1 MKKVIFLV
9 DMNSFFI
16 SCEMTRHPEIS
27 GKPAA
32 VAGDPA
38 TRTGIILT
46 ANYAARKFGVKT
58 TMPVHQAL
66 RLCPDLLLLPPD
78 HRFYS
83 ETSRQ
88 VMEIFSGFSPVVEVN
103 SIDEAWLDM
112 TGCEGLFGDPAAS
125 AQLIMKTLQTELGL
139 PCSIGIAENKFL
151 SKMASEMKKPLGI
164 TELWRKDI
172 EQKLWPL
179 PVQSMYG
186 VGKQTAEKLNS
197 MGIHT
202 VGELALSKR
211 EDLVK
216 KLGRA
221 GAELK
226 ALANG
231 FDGSEV
237 SSHAHDSVKSIGR
250 SVTLAE
256 DIDHIESARTILL
269 RLSEEVGRAA
279 RKKDVK
285 GRTVQITIKYA
296 DFRTITRQATVPAT
310 SHTNEIF
317 EQGYEL
323 LRKNWNSLQPVRLL
337 GISLSGFD
345 SVQSAEQLSM
355 FDSKAEAAGNDKLG
369 RLENALDGLRDK
381 YGNSVVNRAVLMKK
395 ESGPRK

>member
-1 MKKVIFLV
+1 MSSVIFLV

-16 SCEMTRHPEIS
+16 SCEMTRHPEIK

-46 ANYAARKFGVKT
+46 ANYDARKFGVKT

-66 RLCPDLLLLPPD
+66 KLCPDLVLLPPD

-88 VMEIFSGFSPVVEVN
+88 VMDILSGFSPVVEEN

-112 TGCEGLFGDPAAS
+112 TGCEGLFGDPASS
-125 AQLIMKTLQTELGL
+125 AELIMNTLQTELGL
-139 PCSIGIAENKFL
+139 PCSIGISENKFL

-172 EQKLWPL
+172 GQKLWPL

-186 VGKQTAEKLNS
+186 VGKQTAGKLKA

-202 VGELALSKR
+202 IGDLARSNR
-211 EDLVK
+211 EALVK
-216 KLGRA
+216 KLGKS
-221 GAELK
+221 GAELQ

-231 FDGSEV
+231 FDDNLV
-237 SSHAHDSVKSIGR
+237 QSHAHEAVKSIGR

-256 DIDHIESARTILL
+256 DISDLENARKVLL
-269 RLSEEVGRAA
+269 RLSEEVGRTA
-279 RKKDVK
+279 RKQAVK
-285 GRTVQITIKYA
+285 GRTVQISIKYA

-323 LRKNWNSLQPVRLL
+323 LRKNWNSRQPVRLL

-345 SVQSAEQLSM
+345 SGQPAEQLSM
-355 FDSKAEAAGNDKLG
+355 FDSNAEDAESEKLVK
-369 RLENALDGLRDK
+369 LENALDSLRDK
-381 YGNSVVNRAVLMKK
+381 YGKSIVNRAVLMKK
-395 ESGPRK
+395 ESGSSK